1 MVSRGDR
8 VLQNR
13 IIRQEERRMVL
24 HMKGCLIQRHRG
36 HCVTWTLEETTSEND
51 KSVLILSEWFY
62 KKWLVKRF
70 NQLALYFTFIL
81 FFFLSE
87 DLIYKR
93 NYRNE
98 FGQINYSF
106 VNTLSSLFE
115 KDPLW
120 PLRQMVLR
128 RNFSLGI

>member
-1 MVSRGDR
+1 MIGKKD
-8 VLQNR
+8 
-13 IIRQEERRMVL
+13 
-24 HMKGCLIQRHRG
+24 LIQPSP
-36 HCVTWTLEETTSEND
+36 V
-51 KSVLILSEWFY
+51 FY
-62 KKWLVKRF
+62 I
-70 NQLALYFTFIL
+70 YP

-106 VNTLSSLFE
+106 VNTLSSLFW

-128 RNFSLGI
+128 RNFSLEYLVSTQR